1 MVNWDIQIS
10 QEAMQNSFIL
20 LISYVY
26 FQALTYMAEASHP
39 NKRGA
44 TSEEVAESIAFL
56 ASTSAEMINGAF
68 LPIDGGTY
76 IK

>member
-1 MVNWDIQIS
+1 
-10 QEAMQNSFIL
+10 
-20 LISYVY
+20 
-26 FQALTYMAEASHP
+26 MAEVGHP

-44 TSEEVAESIAFL
+44 TSEEVAETIVFL
-56 ASTSAEMINGAF
+56 SSTSVEMINGAF